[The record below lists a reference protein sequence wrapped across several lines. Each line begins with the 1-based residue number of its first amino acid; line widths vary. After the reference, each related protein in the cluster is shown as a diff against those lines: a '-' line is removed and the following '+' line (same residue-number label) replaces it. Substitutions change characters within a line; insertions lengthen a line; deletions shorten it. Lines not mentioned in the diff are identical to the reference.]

1 MAFDEPELNV
11 PQGSVFGSLLFL
23 IYMYVYG
30 IPSNTIYST
39 PFMLANDTKFTE
51 LVCPQSSTTNL
62 QQDLTFLQNWCSKW
76 KLLLNS
82 SKCAAIHFS
91 VSLLPLSLLIPF
103 KVTKYASVLPYTFLY
118 LLPLSLL
125 IPFKVTKYA
134 SVLPYTF
141 LSLLPFSSYSI
152 QGHQTQRPWYYCQ

>member
-1 MAFDEPELNV
+1 MSTAFPATPYTLHLSCLQMIQSSQNLYV
-11 PQGSVFGSLLFL
+11 HNRQLPISSKTLPSCKTGAPNGSFCSTVLSVLPYTFLSLSFPYLFL
-23 IYMYVYG
+23 FHSRS
-30 IPSNTIYST
+30 PN
-39 PFMLANDTKFTE
+39 N
-51 LVCPQSSTTNL
+51 
-62 QQDLTFLQNWCSKW
+62 
-76 KLLLNS
+76 
-82 SKCAAIHFS
+82 
-91 VSLLPLSLLIPF
+91 
-103 KVTKYASVLPYTFLY
+103 ASVLPYTFLY